1 MAMKNLRGRFDL
13 VAWLT
18 RGRRPLALAAVALL
32 AIGTGSVLG
41 IVLGTRHGVAG
52 PSAPV
57 AARTASSSAS
67 VVTSPSPTEAPT
79 ATPTVTETSS
89 PSPTPAATA
98 QPTAV
103 PTAAPTAVPT
113 PTPVPGGGTIAFH
126 AGEDIWTVHADGT
139 GLTNLTRTAGDQE
152 ENPVWSAAGAQLAF
166 GSWADGGGVDVM
178 NADGTGR
185 RRVAD
190 GFARNASYFTDSLAW
205 APGTDRLAIAFV
217 NGHISII
224 DVSSGD
230 RLDVGTGTR
239 WLAWSPTGRY
249 LAWASDGSIEAYD
262 SVARHTFT
270 IATMSSNVRF
280 LNWFPTEDRLL
291 FVGFNDAGSP
301 DLFTVNFDGSGLTA
315 ISMPGGEDGAQLSAD
330 GTRVLFSRA
339 FASTAQDDVA
349 LLRLG
354 DAEATPVL
362 RVPGLGIARW
372 APDDARAVA
381 ERDGRIFV
389 LRLGAGGAV
398 QIANGYAPVWRPVP

>member
-1 MAMKNLRGRFDL
+1 M
-13 VAWLT
+13 
-18 RGRRPLALAAVALL
+18 AAVALV
-32 AIGTGSVLG
+32 AVVTGSALG
-41 IVLGTRHGVAG
+41 IVLGPRSPAG

-57 AARTASSSAS
+57 AAGSASPSAS
-67 VVTSPSPTEAPT
+67 VVSSPSPTGAPT
-79 ATPTVTETSS
+79 ASPTVTVTVTETSS

-98 QPTAV
+98 QPTAA
-103 PTAAPTAVPT
+103 PTTAPTAVPT
-113 PTPVPGGGTIAFH
+113 PTPIGGGGTIAFH
-126 AGEDIWTVHADGT
+126 ANEDIWTVHADGS
-139 GLTNLTRTAGDQE
+139 GLTNLTRTAGIE
-152 ENPVWSAAGAQLAF
+152 EANAAWSADGAQLAF
-166 GSWADGGGVDVM
+166 QSWADGGGVDVM

-185 RRVAD
+185 RRVVA

-205 APGTDRLAIAFV
+205 APDTDRLAIAFV
-217 NGHISII
+217 GGDISII

-230 RLDVGTGTR
+230 RLDIGTGTR

-249 LAWASDGSIEAYD
+249 LAWANGGTILAYD
-262 SVARHTFT
+262 SVTARTFT

-280 LNWFPTEDRLL
+280 LNWFPTEDRIL
-291 FVGFNDAGSP
+291 FIGFNAGSAG
-301 DLFTVNFDGSGLTA
+301 LYTVNVDGSSPAA
-315 ISMPGGEDGAQLSAD
+315 ISMPSSEDGAQLSAD

-389 LRLGAGGAV
+389 LRLGTGGAL